1 MTISEAASE
10 DFSEEA
16 ASVEEAAEAPAVALE
31 DSPVA
36 EDQQAAEEAPV
47 LGKK

>member
-1 MTISEAASE
+1 MTTSEAASE

-16 ASVEEAAEAPAVALE
+16 ASVEAAEAPAVALE
-31 DSPVA
+31 DSPVE
-36 EDQQAAEEAPV
+36 EDQQAAEEAPA